1 MRGNLS
7 LNFSAQEFAMNEGEI
22 IGMNMDLFGT
32 TETHM
37 RKWSIEHSI
46 QLPANAELLPTIKA
60 QRLSLDYFKL
70 WFSCYQNVKESLN
83 ESWVIQFNVK

>member
-37 RKWSIEHSI
+37 QK
-46 QLPANAELLPTIKA
+46 
-60 QRLSLDYFKL
+60 
-70 WFSCYQNVKESLN
+70 
-83 ESWVIQFNVK
+83 